1 MSFKM
6 DFDAFMSECWQLHE
20 EKPVQ
25 VYAQLETA
33 LNEVDAL
40 SQVERIFALMLH
52 TAIGHLEHPERFLA
66 CLDRLDDR
74 AITESL
80 AFQRSIA
87 VARFFVDG
95 TEDVA
100 LLEEQDQRRVFSL
113 IANELSALTQLE
125 PASQWLAKAA
135 LGMTPHDAEEVL
147 ARSIAITAN
156 NLACQYEELSER
168 TDEQKARMLEFAR
181 LALDYWK
188 IAGGWMQEERAEYR
202 LAMSLLKADAP
213 KEAKVHAERCE
224 AICLQNGGD
233 AFELF
238 YAHDLLMQVHFQLS
252 QQCKKQLD
260 AQVQQYCTTSE
271 LA

>member
-33 LNEVDAL
+33 LNEVEAL

-52 TAIGHLEHPERFLA
+52 TAIGHLERPERFLA
-66 CLDRLDDR
+66 CLDRLDER

-80 AFQRSIA
+80 AFKRSIA

-113 IANELSALTQLE
+113 IANE
-125 PASQWLAKAA
+125 
-135 LGMTPHDAEEVL
+135 
-147 ARSIAITAN
+147 
-156 NLACQYEELSER
+156 
-168 TDEQKARMLEFAR
+168 
-181 LALDYWK
+181 
-188 IAGGWMQEERAEYR
+188 
-202 LAMSLLKADAP
+202 
-213 KEAKVHAERCE
+213 
-224 AICLQNGGD
+224 
-233 AFELF
+233 
-238 YAHDLLMQVHFQLS
+238 
-252 QQCKKQLD
+252 
-260 AQVQQYCTTSE
+260 
-271 LA
+271 

>member
-1 MSFKM
+1 M
-6 DFDAFMSECWQLHE
+6 
-20 EKPVQ
+20 
-25 VYAQLETA
+25 
-33 LNEVDAL
+33 
-40 SQVERIFALMLH
+40 FA
-52 TAIGHLEHPERFLA
+52 
-66 CLDRLDDR
+66 
-74 AITESL
+74 
-80 AFQRSIA
+80 
-87 VARFFVDG
+87 
-95 TEDVA
+95 
-100 LLEEQDQRRVFSL
+100 
-113 IANELSALTQLE
+113 
-125 PASQWLAKAA
+125 
-135 LGMTPHDAEEVL
+135 AEEVL

-168 TDEQKARMLEFAR
+168 TDEQKARMLESAR